1 MGNRQTGTLGK
12 LSRRVRRNHE
22 RAIKAR
28 GKREKEMQQ
37 VAFKRGFNLG
47 ADIFKARILNA
58 TAGYEYEPEDN
69 SDLEGCGYE
78 STENVVVDAGAP
90 AQIVDGE
97 QCSDPMSD
105 GPLSVP
111 VYKDD
116 IDGTLPN
123 PILGC
128 T

>member
-1 MGNRQTGTLGK
+1 MGNRKTGTLGK

-58 TAGYEYEPEDN
+58 TAGYEYEERANDGETSEAVLPD
-69 SDLEGCGYE
+69 SGSVDAMSE
-78 STENVVVDAGAP
+78 STLGTVVSGDMAGLPDDTSERYNIESGKFEP
-90 AQIVDGE
+90 A
-97 QCSDPMSD
+97 S
-105 GPLSVP
+105 
-111 VYKDD
+111 Y
-116 IDGTLPN
+116 
-123 PILGC
+123 
-128 T
+128 